1 MKILIDKA
9 MPHASEIFSK
19 IATVILKD
27 GRSINSHDLV
37 DIDALLIRSVTRIN
51 SELLKN
57 ANKLKFVGTATAGF
71 DHVDKDLL
79 ESKNITFTS
88 APGNNKESVGD
99 YILSTLLTLISRF
112 NIDVKNKTL
121 AIVGCGNT
129 GSQTEQRAKA
139 LGFNIYKYDPPKKDL
154 GDTTCNDDFK
164 QVLDADIISLHVPL
178 IKDGPYKTYHMFKL
192 DELKLLKNDCI
203 LINASRGDVID
214 NDALLYFIE
223 NINKDFK
230 VWLDVFEN
238 EPHLKNRK
246 LLNYLQG
253 QSAHIAGYSYES
265 KLKATL
271 MLYDA
276 LTKCFNIDEK
286 PILKN
291 LKKEVMSITLAKD
304 SIIDL
309 NLITRLVYLVYDV
322 NYDVNLF
329 KNTCV
334 DGVSFDNLRR
344 NYRERHELSTLLIK
358 GITNKNDRNLLK
370 ELGFDVE

>member
-9 MPHASEIFSK
+9 MPHAHEIFSD

-27 GRSINSHDLV
+27 GRSINSQDLI
-37 DIDALLIRSVTRIN
+37 DIDALLIRSVTLVN
-51 SELLKN
+51 SNLLKD

-71 DHVDKDLL
+71 DHIDRELL
-79 ESKNITFTS
+79 KSKNIEFTS
-88 APGNNKESVGD
+88 APGNNRESVGD

-112 NIDVKNKTL
+112 NIKIKDKTL

-154 GDTTCNDDFK
+154 GDVSCHDDFK
-164 QVLDADIISLHVPL
+164 RVLDADIISLHVPL
-178 IKDGPYKTYHMFKL
+178 IKDGPYKTYHMFTL
-192 DELKLLKNDCI
+192 DELKLLKKDCI

-253 QSAHIAGYSYES
+253 HTAHIAGYSYES

-276 LTKCFNIDEK
+276 LAKYFNIDKK
-286 PILKN
+286 PLLKN
-291 LKKEVMSITLAKD
+291 LKKEVLSVTLDKD
-304 SIIDL
+304 SVIDL

-329 KNTCV
+329 KHTCI
-334 DGVSFDNLRR
+334 DGQSFDYLRK